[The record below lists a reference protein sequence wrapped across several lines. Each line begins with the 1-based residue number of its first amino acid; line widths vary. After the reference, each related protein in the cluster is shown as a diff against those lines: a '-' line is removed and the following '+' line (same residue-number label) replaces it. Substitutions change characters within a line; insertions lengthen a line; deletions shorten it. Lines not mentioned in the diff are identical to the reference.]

1 MVSHKAISLTILGMK
16 FNFYLTLRLDSTH
29 VFYF

>member
-1 MVSHKAISLTILGMK
+1 MVSHKNINLTILGMR

-29 VFYF
+29 VF